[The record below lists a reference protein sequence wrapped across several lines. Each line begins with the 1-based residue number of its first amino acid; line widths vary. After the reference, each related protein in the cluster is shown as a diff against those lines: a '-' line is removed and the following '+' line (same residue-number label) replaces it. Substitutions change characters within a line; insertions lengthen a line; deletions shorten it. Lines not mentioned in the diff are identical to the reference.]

1 MKHLL
6 LVAVLAAS
14 GASSKHAPASETGS
28 AAACADGAAKAVS
41 ALPGGL
47 TGPAAE
53 VPAKLRAILTARCT
67 EDRWPAAP
75 IDCYAKVHDMMG
87 MKACRELLPA
97 DQQQKL
103 MTEIRTVMMGAAA
116 GGMPPHATG
125 GPSGGPM
132 AAPVAPVSQAP
143 VPNVPAPA
151 APAP

>member
-14 GASSKHAPASETGS
+14 GACSKHSPAGESGS

-67 EDRWPAAP
+67 EDRWPAST
-75 IDCYAKVHDMMG
+75 IDCYATKVHDMAG

-116 GGMPPHATG
+116 GGMPPHG
-125 GPSGGPM
+125 MGGPM

-143 VPNVPAPA
+143 AAIAPAPA